1 MATGTMIREATDY
14 EVMHKLIKEDLRFG
28 DTPRREIPVLSQKSV
43 ALLSMLG
50 SGSFCEVY
58 SANIADAEAT
68 DQTVAEDSGSES
80 EEDGA
85 AATTSMNSRH
95 SCSSVLLNTKPK
107 YAIKRVRKDLMNDK
121 EKGQQAISDTLY
133 EFEILAHIPQ
143 HENIVN
149 LVAVNEGFSRDPSF
163 LVLER
168 VSETL
173 KHRLT
178 RWSRASAYCET
189 ASFFQFRKRWRQRVH
204 QQRSRIEYCGVGVAR
219 ALHFLHARG
228 IVYRDLKP
236 TNIGFG
242 YDGQIKLFDFGLAR
256 RHDITTQEQQGERR
270 RLTGNT
276 GTVRYMAPEVALH
289 EDYSLPA
296 DVYSYAILLWEICS
310 LEKPFGDVVSVDQ
323 LQSCVVQRHRRP
335 SLRKVAS
342 PTVRDLLKACW
353 NPNPAARPTFALVL
367 KQVELAAHETA

>member
-1 MATGTMIREATDY
+1 MAATTGMMIQEATDY
-14 EVMHKLIKEDLRFG
+14 EVMHKRIKEDLHFG
-28 DTPRREIPVLSQKSV
+28 DTPRREIPALSQKSV

-50 SGSFCEVY
+50 TGSFCEVY
-58 SANIADAEAT
+58 SVDIADAEAT

-80 EEDGA
+80 EEEGL
-85 AATTSMNSRH
+85 AATRSINSRH

-107 YAIKRVRKDLMNDK
+107 YAIKRVKKDLKNDTD
-121 EKGQQAISDTLY
+121 KGQQAISDTLY

-149 LVAVNEGFSRDPSF
+149 LVAVNEGFSSDPSF

-173 KHRLT
+173 NHRLK
-178 RWSRASAYCET
+178 RWCRSAPYCVT
-189 ASFFQFRKRWRQRVH
+189 ASFFQFRKRSRQRVH

-228 IVYRDLKP
+228 IVFRDIKP
-236 TNIGFG
+236 SNIGFG
-242 YDGQIKLFDFGLAR
+242 YDGSVKLFDFGLAR
-256 RHDITTQEQQGERR
+256 RTQNQHGAKR

-276 GTVRYMAPEVALH
+276 GTARYMAPEVALH

-310 LEKPFGDVVSVDQ
+310 LEKPFGDVASVDQ
-323 LQSCVVQRHRRP
+323 LQSCVIQRHRRP

-342 PTVRDLLKACW
+342 PTIRDLLKACW

-367 KQVELAAHETA
+367 KQVELAAHEAA